1 MKKKL
6 EVILIIMILFL
17 VTGCTGK
24 SNVIVKDDG
33 TVIENI
39 EINEENIVA
48 RIIKLEKW
56 SKYLEKVEKL
66 LKEIYQIFKQK
77 AIVTLDNIVELIKN
91 DNQYHKLRID
101 LKNNEPVLR
110 KLLGRYYNGLDTV
123 INEISQ
129 TIEHYDEFLKNITPN
144 CQIDEL
150 LKEKRF
156 DTMLDDAKDLDKL
169 YTDWI
174 GAYRMF
180 SVCFKGGQPTF
191 SDNTFEYNIKLFRQ
205 YINKTDQID
214 PILNINSLTEHFLEY
229 NLKDLYDGLRSC
241 RYGIGISKQFLFTV
255 YSSFYQEIESMY
267 PDLLSIRKLGN
278 LIEDLNDYEVA
289 YCENNLNYL
298 RKRIVE
304 TRRLTNPEEG
314 HLFNKYNEIVAS
326 SIKGISVYLADLDI
340 LNSGLN
346 LSLFDLVIIDDGHL
360 SSSNKYNR
368 LSECKQVIIFG
379 DLQFNT
385 SVANVLM
392 RRIPSSTIF
401 SYKRRYVQMTAR
413 FNNVWNFNNQYIYS
427 YENKSYVRKAENFKE
442 FILEIIKR
450 YEANPTYVLNVL
462 VASEHTRREIY
473 TSIVEELAKIYD
485 VDKVLYILTTNIRII
500 DVLTE
505 GNNYVNDAF
514 VYFDDFKELDPTVI
528 ELVFKNFI
536 SVKNNIGIYYLN
548 NRLQSENASIE
559 EQIKKVI
566 GKPQMFEKQP
576 EGITSMVIN
585 DLTENGLK
593 IDLGYGLFD
602 FVIRQKKPIAV
613 IILGKYSDAI
623 NFIVDD
629 YLYYYNEYIKRGF
642 SVKVLYTLDLYHQ
655 YDKCL
660 KELLNIAK
668 VGTNNGRN

>member
-1 MKKKL
+1 MKDIPESVKAVKTK
-6 EVILIIMILFL
+6 IADIIAKDPNFDWNNVRRNGKF
-17 VTGCTGK
+17 VTPYNEK
-24 SNVIVKDDG
+24 FIEDKRKYSDAVK
-33 TVIENI
+33 E
-39 EINEENIVA
+39 A
-48 RIIKLEKW
+48 R
-56 SKYLEKVEKL
+56 
-66 LKEIYQIFKQK
+66 
-77 AIVTLDNIVELIKN
+77 
-91 DNQYHKLRID
+91 
-101 LKNNEPVLR
+101 
-110 KLLGRYYNGLDTV
+110 DTYG
-123 INEISQ
+123 EYS
-129 TIEHYDEFLKNITPN
+129 IEHYKALLEKDKWYNDNVEQKIQKDYYTRKNAYVTNVLKYAP
-144 CQIDEL
+144 
-150 LKEKRF
+150 
-156 DTMLDDAKDLDKL
+156 
-169 YTDWI
+169 
-174 GAYRMF
+174 
-180 SVCFKGGQPTF
+180 
-191 SDNTFEYNIKLFRQ
+191 
-205 YINKTDQID
+205 
-214 PILNINSLTEHFLEY
+214 EHFVRYKYIMHELYGTGNFNRADLSDEQLKRRHELVKELRLLRSDVYEDGTMKNMEDLHKSSVLNTYITSMRNLNEEYFEKEVVEGFEENLEY
-229 NLKDLYDGLRSC
+229 
-241 RYGIGISKQFLFTV
+241 
-255 YSSFYQEIESMY
+255 
-267 PDLLSIRKLGN
+267 
-278 LIEDLNDYEVA
+278 
-289 YCENNLNYL
+289 YL
-298 RKRIVE
+298 
-304 TRRLTNPEEG
+304 
-314 HLFNKYNEIVAS
+314 
-326 SIKGISVYLADLDI
+326 D
-340 LNSGLN
+340 
-346 LSLFDLVIIDDGHL
+346 
-360 SSSNKYNR
+360 
-368 LSECKQVIIFG
+368 
-379 DLQFNT
+379 
-385 SVANVLM
+385 
-392 RRIPSSTIF
+392 
-401 SYKRRYVQMTAR
+401 
-413 FNNVWNFNNQYIYS
+413 
-427 YENKSYVRKAENFKE
+427 
-442 FILEIIKR
+442 IIKR